1 MTDEHG
7 KAVILVVDDTPDVL
21 HLATQLLKPRFRI
34 KTATT
39 GEKGLEIAAREP
51 VPDLILLDI
60 MMPGIDGYDTCLQLK
75 AQDATRDIP
84 VIFFSAQTGQID
96 EVRCFEVGAVDFIP
110 KPISPDIL
118 QARVNAQLA
127 LKTVTDLLR
136 DQNAHLEHEVARRTA
151 EMVAIQDVTITAM
164 ASLAETR
171 DSETGNH
178 ILRTQSYVKALAES
192 LRQHPRFAAM
202 LTDHYIDLLFKS
214 APLHDI
220 GKIGIPDFIL
230 LKPGKL
236 TVEEFEVMKTHTTL
250 GHDALANAERLLGRP
265 VEFFLLAKEV
275 ALSHQEKWDGSGYP
289 QALVGDAIPL
299 SARLMAVADVYDAL
313 ISRRVYKAPMSHQ
326 AATEIIVAGAG
337 QHFDPDIVAAFIT
350 LQDEFRAIAARYA
363 DHESDIEQKVASL
376 ARFKQT

>member
-21 HLATQLLKPRFRI
+21 HLTTQLLKPRFRI